1 MIDES
6 FTTPIPSWRDKSLWP
21 ITTTK
26 TVEGLLS
33 EQPSRG
39 VKQKFESQYQA
50 LLKKHAME

>member
-6 FTTPIPSWRDKSLWP
+6 FTTPIPSWRDKSLWR